1 MESSS
6 QDRHLPASARKL
18 QKARAEGQVARSRDL
33 SHLAVLGTGSL
44 ALVAFM
50 PLLFD
55 HLKLVFSQ
63 QLSFNT
69 ASIRQTQDMLAR
81 LGEMTTVGLLICAGF
96 AAITTTAV
104 VFSTLAA
111 GGWVFSFKP
120 LMPDLNRLN
129 PLHGIKGLFS
139 KKKLLDVAKVTLI
152 TGVLIAMTALFLN
165 NNIHSIASLV
175 LQPSPAVL
183 PYLSDWMVNGMGLLL
198 LVILVIAL
206 ADVPL
211 QLLLHK
217 SELKMSLQEQKDEHK
232 ESEGNP
238 QIKNQI
244 RAKQRAMA
252 QRNSIRAVPKADF
265 IVMNPTHFAV
275 AIRYDEK
282 SMSAPRVI
290 AKGADLLAFK
300 IRDIANAHTIPV
312 LQSPKLARALFAN
325 AELDKDIPSSLYTAV
340 AQVLAYVY
348 RLRAAMRGEMPMPGD
363 LPEPF
368 VPPELDPLTKAV
380 NLAPST

>member
-1 MESSS
+1 M
-6 QDRHLPASARKL
+6 
-18 QKARAEGQVARSRDL
+18 
-33 SHLAVLGTGSL
+33 
-44 ALVAFM
+44 AFM
-50 PLLFD
+50 PSLFD
-55 HLKLVFSQ
+55 HLRLIFAQ

-69 ASIRQTQDMLAR
+69 YSIRQTQDMLAR
-81 LGEMTTVGLLICAGF
+81 LNEMTTLGLLICAGF
-96 AAITTTAV
+96 AAITTTAAIL
-104 VFSTLAA
+104 STMAA

-129 PLHGIKGLFS
+129 PLQGIKGLFS
-139 KKKLLDVAKVTLI
+139 KKKFFDVAKVTSI
-152 TGVLIAMTALFLN
+152 TVVLIAMTWVILS
-165 NNIHSIASLV
+165 NNIFSIASLV
-175 LQPSPAVL
+175 LQAPPAAL
-183 PYLSDWMVNGMGLLL
+183 PYLSNWLIGAMGLLL
-198 LVILVIAL
+198 LIILLVAL
-206 ADVPL
+206 VDVPI
-211 QLLLHK
+211 QILLHK

-232 ESEGNP
+232 ETEGNP
-238 QIKNQI
+238 QIKGQI

-282 SMSAPRVI
+282 TMNAPRVI

-325 AELDKDIPSSLYTAV
+325 AELDQDIPSSLYTAV

-348 RLRAAMRGEMPMPGD
+348 RLKAAMRGDMPMPGD
-363 LPEPF
+363 PPEPF
-368 VPPELDPLTKAV
+368 VPPELDPLTKTTG
-380 NLAPST
+380 LAPST